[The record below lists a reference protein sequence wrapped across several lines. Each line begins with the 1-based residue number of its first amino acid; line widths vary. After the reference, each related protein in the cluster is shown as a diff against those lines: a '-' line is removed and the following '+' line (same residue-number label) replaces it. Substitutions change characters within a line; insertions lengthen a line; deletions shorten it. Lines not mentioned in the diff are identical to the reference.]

1 MWVTTTAATVGTMW
15 SVYTG
20 EQYRAALEEW
30 ADGAPE
36 PDDWR
41 TRRDREDRYDQEAQ
55 AVAACVEV
63 EQQLRD
69 HPVLVF
75 ILVGAGGNGRAGL
88 RAASLLVN
96 RGYRVEVE
104 LLPEPRDNDSPDLYP
119 DPFVDQRALWRQD
132 ATPEAHDLLERFLES
147 GGQLTS
153 SRFQDEGRELAVTV
167 DAICGRGIDGRLR
180 GPATAWA
187 CQVDVAI
194 DSPTGMLP
202 DSGRTVPASEHA
214 QPAQGGFTAATTVVL
229 GGLRVA
235 HLLREDCGRLV
246 YVPGG
251 LGRLLR
257 RAEDERLRAADAAD
271 MDVFD
276 THKYFSVR
284 TRSGVIVRDPSP
296 EKAVPAYPDSD
307 GHGDVYHPEVM
318 GNLDLLFDFRRRLQP
333 ASHVCIVGVPQRRPG
348 VPVLVAAGA
357 TGVRPVDLL
366 ADEDAVRKLGSTN
379 PETEVSDG
387 DIRETALPHVLCS
400 GLLRVR
406 VEMADKLVV
415 TRDAVRDWLDGGNRP
430 PERSFSQQSVLV
442 VDRPTADAALN
453 AWCDECDE
461 DMRPNRW
468 DPVTAAE
475 ELAACTGYA
484 VVLTGPTVVYCRG
497 NKTFLVRTT
506 TETSQ
511 VQGMPEVIAGAV
523 AATRLRD
530 DLPIEAAL
538 TLLACTAVVVGQDP
552 VNVPTAQRIA
562 QGQRRTLRDLQ
573 ASSREEA
580 KGLP

>member
-1 MWVTTTAATVGTMW
+1 MWN
-15 SVYTG
+15 VYTG
-20 EQYRAALEEW
+20 EQYRAALQEW
-30 ADGAPE
+30 ADGEPE
-36 PDDWR
+36 PEDWR
-41 TRRDREDRYDQEAQ
+41 TRRDREDCYDQEAQ

-63 EQQLRD
+63 EQQRRD

-88 RAASLLVN
+88 RAAWLLVK

-104 LLPEPRDNDSPDLYP
+104 LLPVPREGDNPDRYP
-119 DPFVDQRALWRQD
+119 DFYDDQQALWRDD
-132 ATPEAHDLLERFLES
+132 ATPEAHELLERFLEY
-147 GGQLTS
+147 GGQITS
-153 SRFQDEGRELAVTV
+153 RRFNDEVGELCITV

-187 CQVDVAI
+187 CHADIAV

-202 DSGRTVPASEHA
+202 DSGRTVPASERA
-214 QPAQGGFTAATTVVL
+214 VPAQGGFTAATTVVL
-229 GGLRVA
+229 GGLRAV

-246 YVPGG
+246 HVPGG

-307 GHGDVYHPEVM
+307 GHGTTYRPEVM
-318 GNLDLLFDFRRRLQP
+318 GNLDLLFDVRRRLQP
-333 ASHVCIVGVPQRRPG
+333 ASHLCIVGVPQRRPG
-348 VPVLVAAGA
+348 APLLVAAGA

-366 ADEDAVRKLGSTN
+366 ADEDAVHRLGNTY

-400 GLLRVR
+400 GTSTAR

-415 TRDAVRDWLDGGNRP
+415 TRDAVRDWLDQGRRP
-430 PERSFSQQSVLV
+430 PERLAGKRSVLV
-442 VDRPTADAALN
+442 VDRPTADAALD
-453 AWCDECDE
+453 AWCGERDDE
-461 DMRPNRW
+461 MRPNRW

-475 ELAACTGYA
+475 ELTACTGYG
-484 VVLTGPTVVYCRG
+484 VILTGTTVVYSRG

-506 TETSQ
+506 TEASR

-523 AATRLRD
+523 AATRMHD
-530 DLPIEAAL
+530 DLLIEAAL
-538 TLLACTAVVVGQDP
+538 TLLACATVAEEREPDVVP
-552 VNVPTAQRIA
+552 RAQQIA
-562 QGQRRTLRDLQ
+562 ARQRRTLHELQ
-573 ASSREEA
+573 TPRRE
-580 KGLP
+580 KDPVI

>member
-1 MWVTTTAATVGTMW
+1 MWT
-15 SVYTG
+15 VYTG

-30 ADGAPE
+30 ADGEPE
-36 PDDWR
+36 PEDWR
-41 TRRDREDRYDQEAQ
+41 TRRDREERYDQEAQ

-63 EQQLRD
+63 EQQRRD

-75 ILVGAGGNGRAGL
+75 ILVGAGGNGRVGL

-104 LLPEPRDNDSPDLYP
+104 LLPVPREGDNPDLYP
-119 DPFVDQRALWRQD
+119 GFYDDQRVLWRDD
-132 ATPEAHDLLERFLES
+132 ATPEAHELLERFLAY
-147 GGQLTS
+147 GGQITS
-153 SRFQDEGRELAVTV
+153 RRFNDEGGELCITV
-167 DAICGRGIDGRLR
+167 DAICGRGIDGRLC
-180 GPATAWA
+180 GPAIAWA
-187 CQVDVAI
+187 CHVDVAI

-202 DSGRTVPASEHA
+202 DSGRTVPASERA

-229 GGLRVA
+229 GGLRAV

-307 GHGDVYHPEVM
+307 GHGAVYHPEVM
-318 GNLDLLFDFRRRLQP
+318 GNLDLLFDVRRRLRP
-333 ASHVCIVGVPQRRPG
+333 APHVCIVGVPQRRPG

-366 ADEDAVRKLGSTN
+366 ADEDAVRQLGSTY

-400 GLLRVR
+400 GLLTAR
-406 VEMADKLVV
+406 VETADKLVV
-415 TRDAVRDWLDGGNRP
+415 TRDAVRDWLDGGDRP
-430 PERSFSQQSVLV
+430 PERSVHQRSVLV
-442 VDRPTADAALN
+442 VDRPTANTALN
-453 AWCDECDE
+453 AWCGECDE
-461 DMRPNRW
+461 EMRPNRW

-475 ELAACTGYA
+475 ELAACTGYG

-506 TETSQ
+506 TEASR

-523 AATRLRD
+523 AATGLQD

-552 VNVPTAQRIA
+552 VNVPTARRIA
-562 QGQRRTLRDLQ
+562 QGQRRTLRGLQ
-573 ASSREEA
+573 APSREA
-580 KGLP
+580 ANALP